1 MTEALAAPGRL
12 ERRKARTRA
21 AIIDAAT
28 ALFHERGF
36 EETSIQQIAERA
48 DTGVGT
54 LYGYF
59 GSKDQ
64 ILREVL
70 HFARDE
76 ALERYMAAIDETTP
90 WIDRL
95 CTALGVLVDYFRE
108 NRTMLTAAF
117 HVATREA
124 PQIDGREAVWLYNAY
139 LSLLEDGIAAGE
151 FRQVPADATVRLLI
165 NAYTTAAL
173 GIGTWAGRGDDP
185 KLMAEL
191 DELVRGLVLKR

>member
-1 MTEALAAPGRL
+1 
-12 ERRKARTRA
+12 
-21 AIIDAAT
+21 
-28 ALFHERGF
+28 
-36 EETSIQQIAERA
+36 
-48 DTGVGT
+48 
-54 LYGYF
+54 
-59 GSKDQ
+59 
-64 ILREVL
+64 
-70 HFARDE
+70 
-76 ALERYMAAIDETTP
+76 MAAIDETTP

-117 HVATREA
+117 HVATRET

-191 DELVRGLVLKR
+191 DELVRGLVLKPLAG